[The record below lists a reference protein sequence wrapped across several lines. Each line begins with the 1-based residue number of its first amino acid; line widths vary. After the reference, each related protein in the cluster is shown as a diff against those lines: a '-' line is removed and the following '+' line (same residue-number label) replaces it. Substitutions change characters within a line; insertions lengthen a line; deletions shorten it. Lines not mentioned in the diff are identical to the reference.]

1 MCRQLIAMR
10 MGMGIVPGRER
21 RLSLRG
27 VRRMGIRVA
36 HGVMFFL
43 PFLAFLILTALQ
55 PKMRLRVTGMGFW
68 SVSR

>member
-1 MCRQLIAMR
+1 MGRQLIPMR

-21 RLSLRG
+21 RLYLRS

-36 HGVMFFL
+36 HGMMFFL
-43 PFLAFLILTALQ
+43 ALMAFLILAVLQ
-55 PKMRLRVTGMGFW
+55 PKMRLRVTGAGVW